1 MKPDAA
7 GPARV
12 FDWERPAWDLRLPLL
27 ILVSLLGHLLC
38 FYIFQV
44 VYPSSA
50 SLPPATASVAVLNPE
65 NDRDRPLL
73 DWAELKDPA
82 ALAGPGFRPER
93 VTKLVP
99 RYQPSFA
106 DPSSALVAVAPEPAQ
121 PLPPVF
127 GVDGVLSSNAAPPVP
142 SAPVIFRSH
151 LELAEPLQDRLAGPA
166 PALPRVQAGGETTIL
181 LLGVDPNGA
190 VSDCLPWQASGK
202 PELDEAA
209 ERFAR
214 DLRFKAAPGYSWGKL
229 RFSWGYDE
237 P

>member
-1 MKPDAA
+1 MKPDANA
-7 GPARV
+7 PAWV
-12 FDWERPAWDLRLPLL
+12 FDWERPAWNLRLPLF
-27 ILVSLLGHLLC
+27 ILVSLLGHLFC

-82 ALAGPGFRPER
+82 ALAAPGFRPER

-99 RYQPSFA
+99 RYHPSFA
-106 DPSSALVAVAPEPAQ
+106 DQLPAFVAVTPTPAQ

-127 GVDGVLSSNAAPPVP
+127 GVDGVLSNNPAPVP

-151 LELAEPLQDRLAGPA
+151 IEFAQPLQDRLAGPA
-166 PALPRVQAGGETTIL
+166 PALPRVQANGESTIL

-190 VSDCLPWQASGK
+190 VSDCLPWQSSGK
-202 PELDEAA
+202 SELDEAA

-214 DLRFKAAPGYSWGKL
+214 DLRFRAAPGHSWGKL
-229 RFSWGYDE
+229 RFTWGYDE

>member
-1 MKPDAA
+1 MKPDADA
-7 GPARV
+7 PTWV
-12 FDWERPAWDLRLPLL
+12 FDWERPAWSLRLPLF

-38 FYIFQV
+38 FYLFQV

-65 NDRDRPLL
+65 SDRDRPLL
-73 DWAELKDPA
+73 DWAELNNPA
-82 ALAGPGFRPER
+82 ALAAPGFRPER

-106 DPSSALVAVAPEPAQ
+106 DPSPAFVAVTPKPAQ
-121 PLPPVF
+121 PLLPVF
-127 GVDGVLSSNAAPPVP
+127 GVDGVLSNNPAPVP
-142 SAPVIFRSH
+142 PAPVTFRSH
-151 LELAEPLQDRLAGPA
+151 IELAEPLQDRLAEPA
-166 PALPRVQAGGETTIL
+166 PALPRVQANGESTIL
-181 LLGVDPNGA
+181 LLGIDPNGA
-190 VSDCLPWQASGK
+190 VSDCLPWQSSGK

-214 DLRFKAAPGYSWGKL
+214 DLHFKAAPGYSWGKL
-229 RFSWGYDE
+229 RFTWGYDE